1 MAQAHITI
9 EGVTLEALLLDK
21 EAFMQEY
28 VQKLSEEYKN
38 KETSGLYRRLLVAQV
53 CVCVRERER
62 E

>member
-53 CVCVRERER
+53 CVCV
-62 E
+62 